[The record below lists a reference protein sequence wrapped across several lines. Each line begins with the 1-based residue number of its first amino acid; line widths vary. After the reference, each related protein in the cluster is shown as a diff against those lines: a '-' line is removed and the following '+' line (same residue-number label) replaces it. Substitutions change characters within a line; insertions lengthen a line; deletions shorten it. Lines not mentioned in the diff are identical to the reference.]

1 MPRSAASRSL
11 PGLLI
16 PATKTLFSAGLLWLL
31 FSRIDVGRFRDV
43 ASQSSWPWLGAALFS
58 YVVVV
63 LGSSWRWHRLLVI
76 QRVSIRLSTVTSSF
90 LVSLFFNNFLPSNIG
105 GDVMRVR
112 DTARPAGSSTRAMT
126 VIVADRV
133 AGLLTLFLF
142 AAVGGAMAAR
152 DQLPFP
158 VLWIWLA
165 LGIAM
170 GGSLAILLM
179 PSVLGRLFAPLGR
192 ARNSWIGAQLDTLT
206 GAVGHFRSAP
216 AGLLGVTVMSIVVQ
230 AAFILVYA
238 AVAKALD
245 VRVGFF
251 DLALI
256 VPLAGLIQLA
266 PVSINGFGIREA
278 AFTVLFGRYGVP
290 AETALLISLEVTAL
304 ILTVSLVG
312 AAAYVLR
319 PPLAPDTREPE
330 PGPAPVVDVTQPEP
344 ASARPIAR
352 GCGP

>member
-1 MPRSAASRSL
+1 MPVSASPPTEAWPPSPSTRTL
-11 PGLLI
+11 PGWVI
-16 PATKTLFSAGLLWLL
+16 PATKALFSAGLLWLL
-31 FSRIDVGRFRDV
+31 FSRIDVGRFLAV
-43 ASQSSWPWLGAALFS
+43 AGQSSLPWLGAALFS
-58 YVVVV
+58 YAVVV

-76 QRVSIRLSTVTSSF
+76 QRVPIRLSTVTASF

-152 DQLPFP
+152 DQLPFS
-158 VLWIWLA
+158 VIWIWLA
-165 LGIAM
+165 LGTAV
-170 GGSLAILLM
+170 GGSLALLLM
-179 PSVLGRLFAPLGR
+179 PSALGRLLAPLDR
-192 ARNSWIGAQLDTLT
+192 ARGSWMGAQLDTLA
-206 GAVGHFRSAP
+206 GAMGHFRAAP
-216 AGLLGVTVMSIVVQ
+216 AGLLGVTVMSILVQ

-238 AVAKALD
+238 AVAKALQ
-245 VRVGFF
+245 VPVGFF
-251 DLALI
+251 ELALI

-304 ILTVSLVG
+304 ILAVSLLG

-319 PPLAPDTREPE
+319 PPLAPDTR
-330 PGPAPVVDVTQPEP
+330 QPEP
-344 ASARPIAR
+344 TTIVDVA
-352 GCGP
+352 